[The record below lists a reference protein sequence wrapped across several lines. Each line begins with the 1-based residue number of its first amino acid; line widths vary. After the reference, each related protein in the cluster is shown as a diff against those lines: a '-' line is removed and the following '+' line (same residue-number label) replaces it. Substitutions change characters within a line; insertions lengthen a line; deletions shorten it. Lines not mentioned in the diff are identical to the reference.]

1 MLKIGH
7 SLVGKTYLQI
17 GSKQKKHEWE
27 KSAYYNGGVSMTS
40 YTITVNGKS
49 YDVIVQKKRETSATS
64 VGVAQTAT
72 VATTPVTPAPTSKSV
87 STAGGEGVKVVA
99 PMPGKIIE
107 IKINVGDNVKKG
119 QALIIMEAMKMHNS
133 VLAANEG
140 IISNLFV
147 KVNDSVQSG
156 QSLLSIR

>member
-1 MLKIGH
+1 
-7 SLVGKTYLQI
+7 
-17 GSKQKKHEWE
+17 
-27 KSAYYNGGVSMTS
+27 MTS

-49 YDVIVQKKRETSATS
+49 YDVTIQKKRETSATS
-64 VGVAQTAT
+64 VGVANAAT
-72 VATTPVTPAPTSKSV
+72 VAITPLTPAPTSV

-99 PMPGKIIE
+99 PMPGKIME
-107 IKINVGDNVKKG
+107 IKVHVGDSVKKG
-119 QALIIMEAMKMHNS
+119 QALIIMEAMKMHNP